1 MKHSK
6 IGILILAAGG
16 SVRMGRPKQLLQLGG
31 KSLVRRAAE
40 TAVEAGVEPIVI
52 VTGAGADQVAAE
64 VRDLPV
70 HLVMN
75 PSWGNGMGSS
85 VRSGVRSLLSLEPGL
100 DALIIMLCDQPEIS
114 TTTLRKLINAHNET
128 GKLLCAASFGETVG
142 PPAFFGRR
150 YFDELL
156 SISEKFGAKQILL
169 NHRADLLRVDCPEAA
184 RDVDTPAD
192 YEALKSDA
200 RLADKD
206 NSLD

>member
-1 MKHSK
+1 MSPEK

-16 SVRMGRPKQLLQLGG
+16 SNRMGRPKQLLQLGG

-40 TAVEAGVEPIVI
+40 TAIEAGGEPIVI

-70 HLVMN
+70 HFATN
-75 PSWGNGMGSS
+75 PSWANGMGSS
-85 VRSGVRSLLSLEPGL
+85 VRSGVQSLLSVETGL
-100 DALIIMLCDQPEIS
+100 DALIIMLCDQPDIS
-114 TTTLRKLINAHNET
+114 AATLRKLIDAHHET
-128 GKLLCAASFGETVG
+128 GKSLCAAAFGETVA

-156 SISEKFGAKQILL
+156 EIPDQFGAKQILL
-169 NHRADLLRVDCPEAA
+169 RHSADLLRVDCPEAA
-184 RDVDTPAD
+184 RDVDTPTD

-200 RLADKD
+200 RVADKD